1 MPADQT
7 VGLSDLVNDLFSK
20 TDLAKT
26 SGNSEQKKNR
36 LQKMK
41 KMMKAQADALDLNA
55 DSLT

>member
-20 TDLAKT
+20 TDLGKT